1 MNQSKIV
8 FTGPGAVGKTATC
21 IMYIRRKK
29 SEAQQTT
36 ITLGANFYTKKIE
49 KHNTTLQIWDLGG
62 QSAFG
67 RIRLNFYRGAS
78 AIVLMVDLSN
88 NQTVNYAR
96 EIIDSEI
103 IPYVKMHN
111 VPCVFLVGNKIDLP
125 TEIDDSILNDLSYY
139 IRNSVNVQVPVY
151 KICAFN
157 IEHIDKLF
165 NDIVNCVI
173 HNESVN

>member
-1 MNQSKIV
+1 
-8 FTGPGAVGKTATC
+8 
-21 IMYIRRKK
+21 
-29 SEAQQTT
+29 
-36 ITLGANFYTKKIE
+36 
-49 KHNTTLQIWDLGG
+49 
-62 QSAFG
+62 
-67 RIRLNFYRGAS
+67 
-78 AIVLMVDLSN
+78 
-88 NQTVNYAR
+88 
-96 EIIDSEI
+96 
-103 IPYVKMHN
+103 MHN